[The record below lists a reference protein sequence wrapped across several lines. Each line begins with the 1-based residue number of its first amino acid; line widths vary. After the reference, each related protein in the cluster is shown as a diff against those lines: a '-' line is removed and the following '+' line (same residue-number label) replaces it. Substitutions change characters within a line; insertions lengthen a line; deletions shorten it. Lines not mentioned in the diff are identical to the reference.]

1 MPTLFSAACP
11 DFCACFAVFHA
22 SPGSLPSL
30 RPPTLSP
37 PWLLSES
44 LDGPSA
50 ALFRACEREVRER
63 VSSSVL
69 FFFFLVFFYFYFFSS
84 RETNATPN
92 RGRIISFVS
101 FPGTRAGTP
110 PRNPALP
117 PHKGQQRIQQS
128 KIPRTHRECSLLHL
142 PRLRGV
148 SLPCGVAHA
157 LFFSPAR
164 RRPRRLSSTG
174 SGSHSRARE
183 FVVSPPDSL
192 LPVRFRTTVLFVSSL
207 ASSCTAVMPLKQPR
221 SMVCR
226 AIQVHA
232 HGCLE

>member
-1 MPTLFSAACP
+1 ME
-11 DFCACFAVFHA
+11 
-22 SPGSLPSL
+22 G
-30 RPPTLSP
+30 
-37 PWLLSES
+37 
-44 LDGPSA
+44 
-50 ALFRACEREVRER
+50 LFR
-63 VSSSVL
+63 L
-69 FFFFLVFFYFYFFSS
+69 FLS
-84 RETNATPN
+84 RAHAL
-92 RGRIISFVS
+92 R
-101 FPGTRAGTP
+101 TP

-192 LPVRFRTTVLFVSSL
+192 LPVRFRTTLRLFSRVFLHRSNAAQAAAKYGVSRDTSTRSRL
-207 ASSCTAVMPLKQPR
+207 PR
-221 SMVCR
+221 VVR
-226 AIQVHA
+226 
-232 HGCLE
+232 